1 MRYLTKEWYIACQA
15 DPMTPEVQ
23 KQLDEI
29 DRAYCAAQ
37 TRETLPD
44 GLLQQFFF
52 HDGVVREIITGTD
65 LTLRIDSPYSEY
77 HTVTF
82 RGARLKQEPPRVGA
96 VWLYRELYRHKSGMG
111 YEVHILF
118 DAPAGPAHQG
128 IRPSD
133 LIDTKIIC
141 DEIEICIKNR
151 PGHECVQAAT
161 VSGSG
166 SCSMTASWSSSDVC
180 FCTCADI
187 SGSCRSCCRA
197 NRTPPMAHDMHSTA
211 RPRSHTGAE
220 CTRAVCAGVAG
231 TAASDVRVVTIC
243 SACASESASERTSR
257 RSFCCMRATRRFMT
271 GSRVTASCSTRSAT
285 A

>member
-82 RGARLKQEPPRVGA
+82 RGARLKQEPPR
-96 VWLYRELYRHKSGMG
+96 L
-111 YEVHILF
+111 
-118 DAPAGPAHQG
+118 Q
-128 IRPSD
+128 
-133 LIDTKIIC
+133 
-141 DEIEICIKNR
+141 
-151 PGHECVQAAT
+151 
-161 VSGSG
+161 
-166 SCSMTASWSSSDVC
+166 
-180 FCTCADI
+180 
-187 SGSCRSCCRA
+187 
-197 NRTPPMAHDMHSTA
+197 
-211 RPRSHTGAE
+211 
-220 CTRAVCAGVAG
+220 
-231 TAASDVRVVTIC
+231 
-243 SACASESASERTSR
+243 
-257 RSFCCMRATRRFMT
+257 
-271 GSRVTASCSTRSAT
+271 
-285 A
+285 

>member
-1 MRYLTKEWYIACQA
+1 MRSNLHKKPA
-15 DPMTPEVQ
+15 
-23 KQLDEI
+23 
-29 DRAYCAAQ
+29 R
-37 TRETLPD
+37 TR
-44 GLLQQFFF
+44 
-52 HDGVVREIITGTD
+52 
-65 LTLRIDSPYSEY
+65 
-77 HTVTF
+77 
-82 RGARLKQEPPRVGA
+82 
-96 VWLYRELYRHKSGMG
+96 M
-111 YEVHILF
+111 
-118 DAPAGPAHQG
+118 
-128 IRPSD
+128 
-133 LIDTKIIC
+133 C
-141 DEIEICIKNR
+141 
-151 PGHECVQAAT
+151 PGEA

-166 SCSMTASWSSSDVC
+166 SCSVTASWSSSDVC

-271 GSRVTASCSTRSAT
+271 GSRVTASCSTRSTT